1 MYFVPMVEWICHSFP
16 KTYGNECYHFKK
28 EVLICILII
37 PFPKSNLIKYSLN
50 NYFLDLFEGFLGNYF
65 GFFTLFGG
73 SVYQI
78 LIRLILVLLILSC
91 LNAMLQILI
100 LVLLSLANKIS
111 CPKIILCLI
120 YNYLT

>member
-16 KTYGNECYHFKK
+16 KTYGNEYYHFKK
-28 EVLICILII
+28 EVLICTLII
-37 PFPKSNLIKYSLN
+37 PFPKSILIKLPLN

-65 GFFTLFGG
+65 GFLTLFGG
-73 SVYQI
+73 SVII
-78 LIRLILVLLILSC
+78 LIRLILILLILSC